1 MKTFIHAIVVIL
13 VVSLV
18 QPSRAQIRLGGV
30 GGLNFADLETSG
42 EPEVSTRTVFGIGAV
57 LEIGLSR
64 NFILHMEPMYIQKG
78 GRVEAGEDVTSDPGG
93 RIKSSFAEIPIFLK
107 VTHGSRIRPYAM
119 VGPSIGYLL
128 SSHIELD
135 AFGLAFEGDMKEVTN
150 RIDFG
155 LGFGGGIAIPM
166 GIFSVF
172 LEGRYT
178 VGLTNLQKGGTME
191 VSAGP
196 LAVPIDFD
204 KDEAEYKNRGF
215 RIMIGILYPLKEI

>member
-1 MKTFIHAIVVIL
+1 MKRRIRAMILILILSLTFPL
-13 VVSLV
+13 G
-18 QPSRAQIRLGGV
+18 AQIRLGAV

-42 EPEVSTRTVFGIGAV
+42 EPEVSTRTVFVIGTV

-78 GRVEAGEDVTSDPGG
+78 GRVEAGEDITSDPGG
-93 RIKSSFAEIPIFLK
+93 RVKSSFIEFPIFLK
-107 VTHGSRIRPYAM
+107 VTYGSRIRPYVMA
-119 VGPSIGYLL
+119 GPSIGYLL
-128 SSHIELD
+128 SSNIELD
-135 AFGLAFEGDMKEVTN
+135 AFGLAFEGDMKEVTK
-150 RIDFG
+150 RVDFG

-178 VGLTNLQKGGTME
+178 VGLTNLQKGGTIE

-196 LAVPIDFD
+196 LVVPIPFD
-204 KDEAEYKNRGF
+204 EDESKYKNRGF
-215 RIMIGILYPLKEI
+215 QIMIGILYPLGRR